1 MKTRISHSN
10 DSNDASG
17 ELITKVYARL
27 LRSFPHTLPFRDPQI
42 PRWIKNTTRQIFLI
56 RNGEP
61 ADFGG
66 RRNNGAFR
74 NHNKLAKDSSIVD
87 YKEGSLRERAG
98 NTAHKQWRTI
108 LMDRNQAVVTI
119 KRSGGS
125 ENHLDDP
132 PLTQIGRASAE
143 LVGRSLSGRNFHIHT
158 IYTSPSLRCLQTAI
172 AIISTLNCREPRRL
186 RIEPALYEPLSF
198 IGKVPHF
205 LNSRDLR
212 ANGYVCDEHYI
223 PAMSADD
230 LKSSLQQEL
239 RPSDIQMRVEKAVN
253 KILSDWK
260 QEGGILIISHAPV
273 LDALYRIITNRT
285 DLPRTMGDMQRLLY
299 YYPHCSVI
307 ILQYNPLTEVWE
319 NRQDIVPSLTYWHDN
334 CIANVPNFD

>member
-1 MKTRISHSN
+1 MSLPQRNSIRISVPDRRHLFR
-10 DSNDASG
+10 ALYT
-17 ELITKVYARL
+17 LIACFQYLTIKQ
-27 LRSFPHTLPFRDPQI
+27 SIFK
-42 PRWIKNTTRQIFLI
+42 KNTTRQIFLI

-74 NHNKLAKDSSIVD
+74 NHNKLAK
-87 YKEGSLRERAG
+87 
-98 NTAHKQWRTI
+98 
-108 LMDRNQAVVTI
+108 MDRNQAVVTI